1 MAHGGGGSGSG
12 EGALTHLDGRLAM
25 VLVKDSQQSS
35 SLEVSAAL
43 T

>member
-1 MAHGGGGSGSG
+1 MAHGSGGSG

-35 SLEVSAAL
+35 GLEVSAAL